1 MEELRNIVLS
11 DVAGTSLITLYCHAL
26 ESQSGTPILEDPR
39 AVEIVDKLNPI
50 LSESPN
56 MLYRKLTWGKIDKR
70 LVVHVCMRAR
80 RYDEYVRDF
89 LKRAVDG
96 VVVNIGCGFDTRFH
110 RVDDGKVEFYDLD
123 LPEVIEIK
131 KELLEETQRYHFIA
145 SSVLDFE
152 WMRRLAKCEGRPMLL
167 LAEGVFMYLHGEE
180 VKALVLELQSR
191 FAGCELVCEVINSRW
206 LKKWLR
212 WMVNLKLQRQL
223 KLGKDAT
230 FNFGLRDGREME
242 KWGEGIEFLD
252 EWSYFDEDEPRL
264 GWLKL
269 FRHFELLRRTQWTL
283 HYRLS

>member
-1 MEELRNIVLS
+1 MS

-26 ESQSGTPILEDPR
+26 ESQSGTPILEDTR

-89 LKRAVDG
+89 LERAGDG

-123 LPEVIEIK
+123 LPEVIEMK
-131 KELLEETQRYHFIA
+131 KELLQEAQRYHFIA

-152 WMRRLAKCEGRPMLL
+152 WMRQLAEHEGRPVLL
-167 LAEGVFMYLHGEE
+167 LAEGVFMYLHGTE

-191 FAGCELVCEVINSRW
+191 FAGCELVCEVVNSLW
-206 LKKWLR
+206 LKKGLR
-212 WMVNLKLQRQL
+212 WMVNFKLQRQL

-264 GWLKL
+264 GWLRL